1 MKKLF
6 LGWMLAFALSGC
18 GGGGHQMVLETA
30 PGTHLPGGLSV
41 CNARDEIGRCKDW
54 SAKSDRCVN
63 PKGPYDASPIV
74 SCASL
79 RKNKMGGN

>member
-1 MKKLF
+1 MKKHTLL
-6 LGWMLAFALSGC
+6 LGTVLALAGC
-18 GGGGHQMVLETA
+18 GGGGHHMVLETT

-54 SAKSDRCVN
+54 SVKSDRCVN
-63 PKGPYDASPIV
+63 PKGPNEPDPIV

-79 RKNKMGGN
+79 KI